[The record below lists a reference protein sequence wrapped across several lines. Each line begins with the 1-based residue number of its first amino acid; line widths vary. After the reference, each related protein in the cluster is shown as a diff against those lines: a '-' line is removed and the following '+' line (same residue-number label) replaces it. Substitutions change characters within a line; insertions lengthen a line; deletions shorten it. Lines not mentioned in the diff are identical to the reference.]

1 MKKFIL
7 GVLIFAVVFFGGFFA
22 LHNDNLLDMLG
33 GGSSK
38 VNDTLADI
46 MNTGSG
52 SAYAVKTVTSE
63 DLTTLLYA
71 GISAPGVQSKQS
83 VHISIISDYET
94 VSSLVSLAAEGC
106 VLLVISASTQDEYAD
121 MRCGQVIENI
131 FVGATS
137 MGMQANLFTSPA
149 EWINSH
155 LHDSVGMPAGHDAL
169 AVMLIGYPAEGSG
182 SGQHSDINIDAFN
195 NMVTYVE

>member
-22 LHNDNLLDMLG
+22 LHNDNLLDIIG
-33 GGSSK
+33 GGSSRI
-38 VNDTLADI
+38 NDTLADI

-106 VLLVISASTQDEYAD
+106 VLLVISASTEDEYAE

-131 FVGATS
+131 FIGATS

-149 EWINSH
+149 KWINSH

-182 SGQHSDINIDAFN
+182 SSQQSDINIDAFN

>member
-7 GVLIFAVVFFGGFFA
+7 GVLIFVIAFLGGFFA
-22 LHNDNLLDMLG
+22 LHNDNLASLLG
-33 GGSSK
+33 IETGN
-38 VNDTLADI
+38 VNNTLADI
-46 MNTGSG
+46 MATNSG

-83 VHISIISDYET
+83 VHISIITEYET
-94 VSSLVSLAAEGC
+94 VSSLVSLAADGC
-106 VLLVISASTQDEYAD
+106 VLLVLSTDAEDAYSE

-131 FVGATS
+131 FVTATS

-149 EWINSH
+149 QWINSH
-155 LHDSVGMPAGHDAL
+155 LHESVGMPAGHDAL
-169 AVMLIGYPAEGSG
+169 AVMLIGYPAEGSTNNRPN
-182 SGQHSDINIDAFN
+182 DINIDVFN